1 MRPTWL
7 ALLAPLPSDV
17 TIERKPVASA
27 ELIASGKADAI
38 AGWESL
44 VVHLSDAVHG
54 LRHVLITLDA
64 TGAVIS
70 AGDGVLFQREEERGA
85 ERWTIYDHENIGGR
99 FEPDGT
105 FRGTR
110 WQSQT
115 EQRGDDDEGAT
126 VSSSPATPSTEDVER
141 LRALVAWVMDRA
153 PLRPVQS

>member
-7 ALLAPLPSDV
+7 ALLAPLPADV

-44 VVHLSDAVHG
+44 VVHLSDTHG

-64 TGAVIS
+64 AGSVIS
-70 AGDGVLFQREEERGA
+70 AGDGTLLQRDDHRGG
-85 ERWTIYDHENIGGR
+85 EPWTIYDHENIGGR
-99 FEPDGT
+99 FEADGS

-126 VSSSPATPSTEDVER
+126 ISSTPSPPSAEDVEQ
-141 LRALVAWVMDRA
+141 LRALVKWVIDRA
-153 PLRPVQS
+153 PLKAVQS